1 MLLAPV
7 LGVAATG
14 CHRNTPIANAKGRS
28 AEHCRRIIKSDKLAD
43 LLNSWRPEVSIGAL
57 FCCLF
62 EFQEATS
69 KADGHGVGPVI
80 CLELFDDVPDM
91 EIDRRFGNS

>member
-1 MLLAPV
+1 MPGDSSSISLRSSGNARLHSRA
-7 LGVAATG
+7 
-14 CHRNTPIANAKGRS
+14 RNAYRLV
-28 AEHCRRIIKSDKLAD
+28 IKSENRLTFRTAGGLKL
-43 LLNSWRPEVSIGAL
+43 SIGAL

-69 KADGHGVGPVI
+69 KANGHGVGSVI

-91 EIDRRFGNS
+91 EIDRRFGNP

>member
-1 MLLAPV
+1 MPPK
-7 LGVAATG
+7 
-14 CHRNTPIANAKGRS
+14 HSNRQR
-28 AEHCRRIIKSDKLAD
+28 KSRERGTLVGESSNRT
-43 LLNSWRPEVSIGAL
+43 NSLTFRTAGGLKSSIGAL

>member
-1 MLLAPV
+1 ML
-7 LGVAATG
+7 
-14 CHRNTPIANAKGRS
+14 
-28 AEHCRRIIKSDKLAD
+28 
-43 LLNSWRPEVSIGAL
+43 SIGAL

-69 KADGHGVGPVI
+69 KANGHGVGPVI

-91 EIDRRFGNS
+91 EIDRRFGNP